1 MEYELAD
8 EVATRLVLSY
18 CRYSRTGKTKKIIR
32 IRQNNDES
40 VLTNRRIRL
49 KNGTIRALTIDDL
62 DLHVEHKKG
71 DMVQRD
77 ITCNTAFMLDVMEEL
92 GRRIRNSFHWVHIDT
107 PVYLFVDNAGG
118 HGTNEAKKEY
128 ENYLKEN
135 WNVIII
141 WQPPN
146 SPDVNLLDLG
156 TWMSL
161 QSEVEDKHR
170 NRHMKVDVL
179 ARSVEEVFREYDG
192 IKRISNIHARWKE
205 GLELIVLGKG
215 GNDLVEKKRGKK
227 SSFDDLPTITGDNYY
242 SSDDEVLDD

>member
-1 MEYELAD
+1 MEYELGD

-18 CRYSRTGKTKKIIR
+18 CCYSRTGKTKKIIR

-40 VLTNRRIRL
+40 VLTNQRIRL
-49 KNGTIRALTIDDL
+49 KNGTICALTIDDFH
-62 DLHVEHKKG
+62 LHVEHKKG

-92 GRRIRNSFHWVHIDT
+92 WRQICNSFHWVHIDT

-118 HGTNEAKKEY
+118 HETNAAKKEY
-128 ENYLKEN
+128 ESYLKEN

-156 TWMSL
+156 TWMSS
-161 QSEVEDKHR
+161 QSEVEDKHKD
-170 NRHMKVDVL
+170 RHMKADVL

-192 IKRISNIHARWKE
+192 IK
-205 GLELIVLGKG
+205 
-215 GNDLVEKKRGKK
+215 
-227 SSFDDLPTITGDNYY
+227 
-242 SSDDEVLDD
+242 